1 MNENNNKANLGGG
14 KQVNINLEDTD
25 GVHVINIGG
34 ESEDGDWN
42 IDPMLFMAGF
52 LFIMA
57 LPMGIMSSI
66 IPVFIPIVLC
76 IGGAVIGAFGII
88 RTISNRKKIE
98 ELNKIASFV
107 VTSGLRRIDDIVR
120 LSGMS
125 EVKVIDNLR
134 ILTSASSSLKLG
146 NDARYL
152 KGGKLDLQSMEI
164 KLSDKY
170 IEKEPWTCVYCRA
183 VNEKD
188 ALVCSSCH
196 APKKKV

>member
-1 MNENNNKANLGGG
+1 MVFWAFYCWNEW
-14 KQVNINLEDTD
+14 I
-25 GVHVINIGG
+25 I
-34 ESEDGDWN
+34 
-42 IDPMLFMAGF
+42 
-52 LFIMA
+52 LFIGA
-57 LPMGIMSSI
+57 LAGDIDLFPSTILIIAFSIGIALTAIASVRHI
-66 IPVFIPIVLC
+66 K
-76 IGGAVIGAFGII
+76 
-88 RTISNRKKIE
+88 RKRETK

-152 KGGKLDLQSMEI
+152 KGGKLDLQTREI

-188 ALVCSSCH
+188 AFVCSSCH